1 MDSTFLFLDIPI
13 LLLEFVLMPFS
24 GLRTRHNDKSIYRS
38 GPILKVDTEIDF
50 DFF

>member
-1 MDSTFLFLDIPI
+1 MESTFLFVDVPI
-13 LLLEFVLMPFS
+13 LLLELVLMPFS

-50 DFF
+50 FF